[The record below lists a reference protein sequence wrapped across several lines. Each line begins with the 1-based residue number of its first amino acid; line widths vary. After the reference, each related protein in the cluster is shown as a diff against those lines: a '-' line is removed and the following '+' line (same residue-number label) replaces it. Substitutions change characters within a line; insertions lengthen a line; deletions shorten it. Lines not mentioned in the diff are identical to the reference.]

1 MDRDP
6 MTPACHFPHTPLR
19 KEAPAMPS
27 ISSTRFAALAA
38 ALLAMAPGA
47 QAAPPKDP
55 AASAKPAAAIN
66 KLTATEKA
74 AGWKLLFD
82 GKDFTGWR
90 FYRGASPAA
99 PWSVEDGAIT
109 VSGPG
114 KDIITAGEYGAFELS
129 IDWKIS
135 PAGNSGVIYMV
146 KEDETAA
153 QTYNTGPEMQVLDN
167 ERHADGKLESHRAG
181 ALYDLVAPSKA
192 AAKPVGE
199 WNTARIKVS
208 HGHIEH
214 WLNGVK
220 VVEAPYGDDAWRKM
234 VAGSKFKDMPLF
246 GKASAGH
253 IALQDHGDQVWYRNI
268 KIRKL

>member
-1 MDRDP
+1 
-6 MTPACHFPHTPLR
+6 
-19 KEAPAMPS
+19 MPS
-27 ISSTRFAALAA
+27 IPRTSFAALAA
-38 ALLAMAPGA
+38 ALLVMTGYVE
-47 QAAPPKDP
+47 AAPPKDP
-55 AASAKPAAAIN
+55 AVTAKPAAAIN
-66 KLTATEKA
+66 TLSKAEKA

-99 PWSVEDGAIT
+99 PWSIENGAIT

-114 KDIITAGEYGAFELS
+114 KDIITTGEYGEFELS
-129 IDWKIS
+129 VDWKIS
-135 PAGNSGVIYMV
+135 PAGNSGVINLV
-146 KEDETAA
+146 KEDETAP

-167 ERHADGKLESHRAG
+167 ERHADGKLENHRAG
-181 ALYDLVAPSKA
+181 ALYDLVAPTKA

-208 HGHIEH
+208 HGRIEH

-234 VAGSKFKDMPLF
+234 VAGSKFKDMALF

-253 IALQDHGDQVWYRNI
+253 IALQDHGDPVWYRNI

>member
-1 MDRDP
+1 MDSHP
-6 MTPACHFPHTPLR
+6 MTRSYRSRISDPNNGAS
-19 KEAPAMPS
+19 AM
-27 ISSTRFAALAA
+27 STIRNASLAALAGALVFA
-38 ALLAMAPGA
+38 AACA
-47 QAAPPKDP
+47 QAAPPKDK
-55 AASAKPAAAIN
+55 AAHASAAATN
-66 KLTATEKA
+66 TLTAAEKS

-90 FYRGASPAA
+90 IYRGAEVAA
-99 PWSVEDGAIT
+99 PWSIDNGAIT

-114 KDIITAGEYGAFELS
+114 KDIITTDEYGDFELS
-129 IDWKIS
+129 VDWKIS
-135 PAGNSGVIYMV
+135 PAGNSGIIYMV
-146 KEDETAA
+146 KEDPAA
-153 QTYNTGPEMQVLDN
+153 PETYNTGPEMQVLDN
-167 ERHADGKLESHRAG
+167 ERHADGKLPSHRAG
-181 ALYDLVAPSKA
+181 ALYDLVAPTKA

-208 HGHIEH
+208 HGRIEH

-220 VVEAPYGDDAWRKM
+220 VVESPYGDDKWRAM
-234 VAGSKFKDMPLF
+234 VAGSKFKSMPLF

>member
-1 MDRDP
+1 
-6 MTPACHFPHTPLR
+6 
-19 KEAPAMPS
+19 MPS
-27 ISSTRFAALAA
+27 IPRTRLAALAT
-38 ALLAMAPGA
+38 ALLVIAGYAE
-47 QAAPPKDP
+47 AAPPKHP
-55 AASAKPAAAIN
+55 AVTAKPAAAIN
-66 KLTATEKA
+66 TLSKAEKA
-74 AGWKLLFD
+74 AGWQLLFD

-99 PWSVEDGAIT
+99 PWSIDNGAIT

-114 KDIITAGEYGAFELS
+114 KDIITTGEYGEFELS
-129 IDWKIS
+129 VDWKIS
-135 PAGNSGVIYMV
+135 PAGNSGVIYLV
-146 KEDETAA
+146 KEDETAP

-167 ERHADGKLESHRAG
+167 ERHADGKLENHRAG
-181 ALYDLVAPSKA
+181 ALYDLVAPMKA

-208 HGHIEH
+208 HGRIEH

-234 VAGSKFKDMPLF
+234 VAGSKFKDMALF

-253 IALQDHGDQVWYRNI
+253 IALQDHGDPVWYRNI